1 MIDVYSGTEVH
12 IEYMLHLFFL
22 NVQLIALK
30 LIDDIVTDMFKE
42 IGLPVQIVN
51 QSRFKSSH

>member
-12 IEYMLHLFFL
+12 IEYMLNLFFL

-30 LIDDIVTDMFKE
+30 LIDDILTDMFKE

-51 QSRFKSSH
+51 QSKVQ